1 MKQEYIEKIY
11 AGWYAKNIGIR
22 LGAYVEGWTSDDI
35 RNVYGELK
43 DYPVAYDEFASD
55 DDANGPMFFL
65 RALEDK
71 KGPELTA
78 QDVAEA
84 LLNYAPYE
92 HSFFWW
98 GGYGVSTEHT
108 AYLNL
113 RAGIT
118 APKAGSIAQ
127 NGAAVAEQIGGQIFI
142 DTWGLVN
149 PGKPERAARMA
160 KEAASVTHDG
170 NGIYG
175 GMFLAAVIAAAFD
188 ETDINRL
195 LDTGLSFIPA
205 NSEYTCV
212 VRAVRNFHK
221 AHPEDWREGFRYI
234 RENFGY
240 DRYPGNCHI
249 IPNTAVIINAL
260 LYGNGDFSDTLNIA
274 NNCGWDTDCNV
285 GNTATIMGVRCGL
298 QAIDYKRWR
307 EPIHDFLAFSSVMGS
322 MNSMD
327 IPECAL
333 YIARLA
339 YMLDQETMPEPFGAL
354 SEGPLTRSC
363 HFEFPESTHA
373 MKTLIMDPQGQ
384 TAPSVRNSV
393 LRNTTESAYS
403 GKRSLKCTFTP
414 VKAGEFAFVYKRTFL
429 RSKDFTDSRYDPDFS
444 PVCYPGETITGS
456 CMLPDPAVELQA
468 ALYGKDNR
476 DERIF
481 VSDFITLPAGA
492 WKTLSYRLPPSDATI
507 CEVGFVFRILK
518 TRPAGNAAEVLIDDL
533 YTDHMA
539 EFTIDLSK
547 EQEDVWTGTH
557 KSVTPFTRLKGLW
570 YKADNELH
578 LSTPDFAEV
587 YTGDYRLKDTAV
599 SCVLTPLTTG
609 TVMLLARVQGAMR
622 SYAAALL
629 PDGSFAIMKNAHG
642 YQALQKTPFTW
653 TPGKSYEIE
662 MRAEGNRLAAAVRE
676 EGSKNWAMTTAVD
689 EDHPYLT
696 GAVGA
701 GLLGPSHMSLR
712 KMAVKSLDEVSAS
725 GRS

>member
-1 MKQEYIEKIY
+1 MKKEYIEKIY

-22 LGAYVEGWTSDDI
+22 LGAYVEGWTYDDI
-35 RNVYGELK
+35 KNVYGELT

-71 KGPELTA
+71 KGDELTA

-113 RAGIT
+113 RAGIP
-118 APKAGSIAQ
+118 APQAGSIAQ

-142 DTWGLVN
+142 DSWGLVN
-149 PGKPERAARMA
+149 PGNPERAARMA

-175 GMFLAAVIAAAFD
+175 GMFLAAVIAAAF
-188 ETDINRL
+188 EENDINRL

-205 NSEYTCV
+205 DSEYARV
-212 VRAVRNFHK
+212 VRSVRNYHK
-221 AHPEDWREGFRYI
+221 AHPQDWHEGFRYI

-285 GNTATIMGVRCGL
+285 GNVATIMGVRCGL
-298 QAIDYKRWR
+298 QEIDYKRWR
-307 EPIHDFLAFSSVMGS
+307 APIHDFLAFSSVIGS

-339 YMLDQETMPEPFGAL
+339 YLLDQEKMPEPYGSL
-354 SEGPLTRSC
+354 SEGIKTGSC
-363 HFEFPESTHA
+363 HFEFPGSTHA
-373 MKTLIMDPQGQ
+373 MKVRIMDPQGQ
-384 TAPSVRNSV
+384 TEPSERNAV
-393 LRNTTESAYS
+393 LSNTAESAHT
-403 GKRSLKCTFTP
+403 GQRSLKCTFTP

-429 RSKDFTDSRYDPDFS
+429 TSKDFTDSRYDPDFS

-456 CMLPDPAVELQA
+456 CMLPDAEVGLQA
-468 ALYGKDNR
+468 ALYGKDGHN
-476 DERIF
+476 DQLF
-481 VSDFITLPAGA
+481 VSDFVPLSCGT
-492 WKTLSYRLPPSDATI
+492 WQTLSYRLPASDALI
-507 CEVGFVFRILK
+507 SEIGFVFRIVK
-518 TRPAGNAAEVLIDDL
+518 TRAAGNSAEVLIDDL
-533 YTDHMA
+533 YTDHKA
-539 EFTIDLSK
+539 EFIVDLAK
-547 EQEDVWTGTH
+547 EREDVWTGNH

-570 YKADNELH
+570 YKENDELH
-578 LSTPDFAEV
+578 LSTADFAEV
-587 YTGDYRLKDTAV
+587 YTGDHRLQNTAV
-599 SCVLTPLTTG
+599 SGVVTPLTSG
-609 TVMLLARVQGAMR
+609 TVMLLTRVQGAMR
-622 SYAAALL
+622 SYAAALM
-629 PDGSFAIMKNAHG
+629 PDNSFAILKNAHG
-642 YQALQKTPFTW
+642 YRTLQKVPFTW
-653 TPGKSYEIE
+653 TPGKTYEIE
-662 MRAEGNRLAAAVRE
+662 LRAEGSRLAAAVRE
-676 EGSKNWAMTTAVD
+676 EGTRDWAMTVAAD

-701 GLLGPSHMSLR
+701 GLLGPSHMSLG
-712 KMAVKSLDEVSAS
+712 KLTVKSLA
-725 GRS
+725 